1 MFFSVQDRQ
10 GQGRHQVFPAPKVT
24 EVGKYRESQG
34 RDETG

>member
-1 MFFSVQDRQ
+1 
-10 GQGRHQVFPAPKVT
+10 VFPAPKVT